1 MKLNREDM
9 MEAVSEGVCRG
20 IVQIGS
26 RGGHFDI
33 PDELLYDAIRK
44 GVADAIWRVAT
55 SGTDAPCADFYDFIK
70 EGVREGV
77 ARLSPDDL
85 N

>member
-1 MKLNREDM
+1 

-26 RGGHFDI
+26 RGGQFDI

-44 GVADAIWRVAT
+44 GVADAIWRMAT
-55 SGTDAPCADFYDFIK
+55 NATDMPCADFYDMIK
-70 EGVREGV
+70 EGVREGM
-77 ARLSPDDL
+77 ARLHPDD
-85 N
+85 

>member
-1 MKLNREDM
+1 MTKLDREDV

-26 RGGHFDI
+26 RGGQFDI

-44 GVADAIWRVAT
+44 GVADAIFRVAT
-55 SGTDAPCADFYDFIK
+55 NATDAPCADFYECIK

-77 ARLSPDDL
+77 MAAQGTIA
-85 N
+85 